1 MAKYSY
7 ITGTGEVREVESDN
21 SIIDSLRAATA
32 ALQNK
37 RQLGIQEFAARAQAR
52 LTESQAALNDA
63 LSKYRTTLGEIAE
76 KEREDKEK
84 EYKAYRVREEEYN
97 RYIEILNYIYGDI
110 NGKGNTDDRNV
121 FQKA

>member
-37 RQLGIQEFAARAQAR
+37 RQLGIQEFKARAEAR
-52 LTESQAALNDA
+52 LTDSQAALNDA
-63 LSKYRTTLGEIAE
+63 LSKYRTLLGEIEE
-76 KEREDKEK
+76 KERKDKEE
-84 EYKAYRVREEEYN
+84 EYEAYRAKEEEYN
-97 RYIEILNYIYGDI
+97 RYLKLLYYIYGDI
-110 NGKGNTDDRNV
+110 NGTR
-121 FQKA
+121 QY

>member
-37 RQLGIQEFAARAQAR
+37 RQLGIQEFGARAQAR

-63 LSKYRTTLGEIAE
+63 LSKYRTLLGEIEE
-76 KEREDKEK
+76 KERKDKEE
-84 EYKAYRVREEEYN
+84 EYEAYRAKEEEYN
-97 RYIEILNYIYGDI
+97 RYIKILNYIYGGI
-110 NGKGNTDDRNV
+110 NGAR
-121 FQKA
+121 QY

>member
-37 RQLGIQEFAARAQAR
+37 RQLSIQEFSAQAQAR
-52 LTESQAALNDA
+52 LTDSQAALNDA
-63 LSKYRTTLGEIAE
+63 LSK
-76 KEREDKEK
+76 
-84 EYKAYRVREEEYN
+84 
-97 RYIEILNYIYGDI
+97 
-110 NGKGNTDDRNV
+110 
-121 FQKA
+121 

>member
-37 RQLGIQEFAARAQAR
+37 RQLGIQEFGARAQAR

-63 LSKYRTTLGEIAE
+63 LSKYRAMLEKFESKEI
-76 KEREDKEK
+76 EDKEK
-84 EYKAYRVREEEYN
+84 EYEAHRAAEEEYK
-97 RYIEILNYIYGDI
+97 RYLNILNFIYGGI
-110 NGKGNTDDRNV
+110 NGAR
-121 FQKA
+121 

>member
-37 RQLGIQEFAARAQAR
+37 RQLGIQEFKARAEAR
-52 LTESQAALNDA
+52 LTDSQAALNDA
-63 LSKYRTTLGEIAE
+63 LSKYRTMLEDMARKEI
-76 KEREDKEK
+76 EDKEK
-84 EYKAYRVREEEYN
+84 ENEYNKAREEEYN
-97 RYIEILNYIYGDI
+97 RYIDILNYIYGGI
-110 NGKGNTDDRNV
+110 NGTR
-121 FQKA
+121 QY

>member
-32 ALQNK
+32 ALQEK
-37 RQLGIQEFAARAQAR
+37 RRLGIQEFGARAQAR

-84 EYKAYRVREEEYN
+84 EYKAYRAREEEYN

-110 NGKGNTDDRNV
+110 NGKR
-121 FQKA
+121 QY

>member
-37 RQLGIQEFAARAQAR
+37 RQLSIQEFGARAQAR
-52 LTESQAALNDA
+52 LTDTQAALNKA
-63 LSKYRTTLGEIAE
+63 TSNYRTMLEEIAR
-76 KEREDKEK
+76 KDLKDKEK
-84 EYKAYRVREEEYN
+84 ENEANRAEEEEYN
-97 RYIEILNYIYGDI
+97 RYIDILNYIYGDI
-110 NGKGNTDDRNV
+110 NGTR
-121 FQKA
+121 QY